1 MVVNVT
7 CPTCGNKC
15 RFPEEGARQ
24 GSRCP
29 ACLNLVPIESAPPSL
44 LARSPVADP
53 APADAVNRTVLA
65 QPEPMIRYS
74 CPRCKKS
81 LESPA
86 SLAGQKLHCP
96 ECNQRLQIPQPS
108 TPPPPVNKTMLA
120 VEETRAPS
128 ITPGP
133 SSYPPPP
140 PAVPP
145 PGRTAQGKA
154 GAEPWD
160 AREAVPDSPT
170 RDPSASSTRR
180 EHCLECGVDLTQHV
194 RVHTCPECG
203 SLLCS
208 ARCYRE
214 HSDHAH
220 APQEQPRP
228 RRPRCPYCGSTAA
241 PYYTNV
247 ISQAGWITFAL
258 LLVFCFPL
266 FWIGLLITEPQRM
279 CSDCNARLG

>member
-15 RFPEEGARQ
+15 RFPEESARQ
-24 GSRCP
+24 GARCP
-29 ACLNLVPIESAPPSL
+29 ACLNLVPIESAAPSL
-44 LARSPVADP
+44 LARSAAVEPPP
-53 APADAVNRTVLA
+53 AEAVNRTVLA

-96 ECNQRLQIPQPS
+96 DCNQRLQIPQPS
-108 TPPPPVNKTMLA
+108 TPPPPAVNKTMLA
-120 VEETRAPS
+120 VEETRVPVA
-128 ITPGP
+128 
-133 SSYPPPP
+133 
-140 PAVPP
+140 PP

-154 GAEPWD
+154 VAEKRD
-160 AREAVPDSPT
+160 AREAVPDFPA
-170 RDPSASSTRR
+170 RDASTPPMRR
-180 EHCLECGVDLTQHV
+180 EHCLECGVDLSQQA

-214 HSDHAH
+214 HNDHAH
-220 APQEQPRP
+220 APRELARP
-228 RRPRCPYCGSTAA
+228 RRARCPYCGSPAA

-247 ISQAGWITFAL
+247 ISDTPHRSRQLTLAVSQPPPG
-258 LLVFCFPL
+258 P
-266 FWIGLLITEPQRM
+266 
-279 CSDCNARLG
+279 